1 MDKTHQG
8 GLRILFADDEAHL
21 RDLMQ
26 MELPRIG
33 HEVTVCPDG
42 TAAVKA
48 LEKGSFDV
56 ALLDIKMPGL
66 TGIEVLA
73 KVRQASPETQV
84 IIMTGHATVDT
95 AVQALRLGAFD
106 YLTKPCKWA
115 ELEVLL
121 ARVAERRD
129 LTNKA
134 AAFETRL
141 KAVEGTPLLVGD
153 TPSMQAVR
161 RQIDMVAPTDA
172 GVLILGETGTGK
184 ELIARNLHDKSKR
197 AGHAFIPVNC
207 GALPENLVESELFG
221 HRKGA
226 FTGADNHRKGLFEVA
241 NGGTLFLDEVG
252 ELDKSVQV
260 KLLRFLESGEIR
272 RVGENDPFRVDV
284 RVLCATHRDLREMIE
299 TDAFREDL
307 FFRINTFEIHPA
319 RPPRP
324 QGRHPRAG
332 PAHAPPLQRPAGR
345 PRAHPHPRGDRGP
358 DRPRLA
364 RQHPRAGQRHRAGL
378 DPLRRRRDPR
388 RAPPDPGLLAPVR
401 CPRPPASPRRR
412 RPPLHRPR
420 GQPHPP
426 RRRDEVHPGRPG
438 EVQRQQARRRQGTRH
453 RPQDPVQQDQP
464 VAADLRAGG
473 AIRSRPAGARRQGA
487 RRPGIQIP
495 MPASTSMSWR
505 TTSVATGAFASAL
518 ATASSNRSRAA
529 SISPGS

>member
-21 RDLMQ
+21 RDLMS

-42 TAAVKA
+42 VAAVKA

-73 KVRQASPETQV
+73 KVRQASPDTQV

-134 AAFETRL
+134 TAFETRL

-153 TPSMQAVR
+153 TPSMQAIR

-184 ELIARNLHDKSKR
+184 ELIARNLHDKSR
-197 AGHAFIPVNC
+197 RSGHAFIPVNC

-307 FFRINTFEIHPA
+307 FFRINTFEITLPA
-319 RPPRP
+319 LRDRKPDIPALA
-324 QGRHPRAG
+324 RHMLKRYNARRGGLEPTLTPEAIEALMAHDWPGNIRELANAIERSSILSGGGEILPEHLPTQNYSRRSMTAAPSSPAVAG
-332 PAHAPPLQRPAGR
+332 PHFTIPEGNPTLRDVEMKYIQVVLEKYNGNKPAAAKELGIALKTLYNKINQLQ
-345 PRAHPHPRGDRGP
+345 
-358 DRPRLA
+358 
-364 RQHPRAGQRHRAGL
+364 Q
-378 DPLRRRRDPR
+378 
-388 RAPPDPGLLAPVR
+388 
-401 CPRPPASPRRR
+401 
-412 RPPLHRPR
+412 
-420 GQPHPP
+420 
-426 RRRDEVHPGRPG
+426 
-438 EVQRQQARRRQGTRH
+438 T
-453 RPQDPVQQDQP
+453 
-464 VAADLRAGG
+464 
-473 AIRSRPAGARRQGA
+473 
-487 RRPGIQIP
+487 
-495 MPASTSMSWR
+495 
-505 TTSVATGAFASAL
+505 
-518 ATASSNRSRAA
+518 
-529 SISPGS
+529 

>member
-1 MDKTHQG
+1 MEKSPQG

-42 TAAVKA
+42 VAAVKA
-48 LEKGSFDV
+48 LEKGTYDV

-73 KVRQASPETQV
+73 KVRQASPDTAV

-121 ARVAERRD
+121 SRVAERRD

-134 AAFETRL
+134 TAFETRL
-141 KAVEGTPLLVGD
+141 KAVEGTPLLVGE
-153 TPSMQAVR
+153 TPGMLAIKQ
-161 RQIDMVAPTDA
+161 QIEMVAPTDA

-184 ELIARNLHDKSKR
+184 ELIARNLHDKSRR

-207 GALPENLVESELFG
+207 GALPDNLVESELFG

-226 FTGADNHRKGLFEVA
+226 FTGADTNRKGLFEVA

-284 RVLCATHRDLREMIE
+284 RVVCATHRDLREMIE

-307 FFRINTFEIHPA
+307 FFRINMFEIVL
-319 RPPRP
+319 
-324 QGRHPRAG
+324 
-332 PAHAPPLQRPAGR
+332 PPLRDRKADVPA
-345 PRAHPHPRGDRGP
+345 
-358 DRPRLA
+358 LA
-364 RQHPRAGQRHRAGL
+364 RHMIKRFNSKRSGHDIDLTDDAIEALQGHDWPGNIRELANAIERASILSCGGDIRAEHLPTPGGNYSSRRSTQTAATHAGSSSAPSGPHFAVP
-378 DPLRRRRDPR
+378 DGAPTLRDIEMKFIQTVLEKHN
-388 RAPPDPGLLAPVR
+388 GNK
-401 CPRPPASPRRR
+401 PAAAKE
-412 RPPLHRPR
+412 L
-420 GQPHPP
+420 GIALKTLYNKINQL
-426 RRRDEVHPGRPG
+426 
-438 EVQRQQARRRQGTRH
+438 QQA
-453 RPQDPVQQDQP
+453 
-464 VAADLRAGG
+464 
-473 AIRSRPAGARRQGA
+473 
-487 RRPGIQIP
+487 
-495 MPASTSMSWR
+495 
-505 TTSVATGAFASAL
+505 
-518 ATASSNRSRAA
+518 
-529 SISPGS
+529 

>member
-26 MELPRIG
+26 MELPRLG

-73 KVRQASPETQV
+73 KVRQASPDTQV

-153 TPSMQAVR
+153 TPSMQAIR

-184 ELIARNLHDKSKR
+184 ELIARNLHDKSRR

-307 FFRINTFEIHPA
+307 FFRINTFEITLPA
-319 RPPRP
+319 LRDRKADIPALARHMLKRYN
-324 QGRHPRAG
+324 GRRGGPEPTLTPDAIEALTAHDWPGNIRELANAIERASILSGGGEILPEHLPAQNYSRRAMSSAGTASTAVAG
-332 PAHAPPLQRPAGR
+332 PHFTIPEGNPTLRDVEMKYIQVVLEKYNGNKPAAAKELGIALKTLYNKINQLQ
-345 PRAHPHPRGDRGP
+345 
-358 DRPRLA
+358 
-364 RQHPRAGQRHRAGL
+364 Q
-378 DPLRRRRDPR
+378 
-388 RAPPDPGLLAPVR
+388 
-401 CPRPPASPRRR
+401 
-412 RPPLHRPR
+412 
-420 GQPHPP
+420 
-426 RRRDEVHPGRPG
+426 
-438 EVQRQQARRRQGTRH
+438 T
-453 RPQDPVQQDQP
+453 
-464 VAADLRAGG
+464 
-473 AIRSRPAGARRQGA
+473 
-487 RRPGIQIP
+487 
-495 MPASTSMSWR
+495 
-505 TTSVATGAFASAL
+505 
-518 ATASSNRSRAA
+518 
-529 SISPGS
+529 

>member
-48 LEKGSFDV
+48 LEKGSYDV

-73 KVRQASPETQV
+73 KVRQASPDTQV

-134 AAFETRL
+134 TAFETRL
-141 KAVEGTPLLVGD
+141 KAVEGTPLLVGE
-153 TPSMQAVR
+153 TPAMQAVR
-161 RQIDMVAPTDA
+161 GLIETVAPTDA

-184 ELIARNLHDKSKR
+184 ELIARNLHDKSRR

-226 FTGADNHRKGLFEVA
+226 FTGADTTAKGSSRSPTA
-241 NGGTLFLDEVG
+241 GPCSSTR
-252 ELDKSVQV
+252 SASST
-260 KLLRFLESGEIR
+260 RACRSSCSGSWS
-272 RVGENDPFRVDV
+272 
-284 RVLCATHRDLREMIE
+284 
-299 TDAFREDL
+299 
-307 FFRINTFEIHPA
+307 PA
-319 RPPRP
+319 RS
-324 QGRHPRAG
+324 AG
-332 PAHAPPLQRPAGR
+332 S
-345 PRAHPHPRGDRGP
+345 
-358 DRPRLA
+358 A
-364 RQHPRAGQRHRAGL
+364 RT
-378 DPLRRRRDPR
+378 
-388 RAPPDPGLLAPVR
+388 
-401 CPRPPASPRRR
+401 
-412 RPPLHRPR
+412 
-420 GQPHPP
+420 
-426 RRRDEVHPGRPG
+426 
-438 EVQRQQARRRQGTRH
+438 TR
-453 RPQDPVQQDQP
+453 
-464 VAADLRAGG
+464 
-473 AIRSRPAGARRQGA
+473 S
-487 RRPGIQIP
+487 
-495 MPASTSMSWR
+495 ASTSGSSAPP
-505 TTSVATGAFASAL
+505 TATSA
-518 ATASSNRSRAA
+518 R
-529 SISPGS
+529 